1 MVTIM
6 TVQEIAVPEVVS
18 FDDLR
23 SLASAKGP
31 CITVVAPL
39 PNPLEIR
46 TRLKNAIREV
56 EKKLAARG
64 TDRDA
69 SAMLVEPLHRLAAE
83 IEVEGKWANA
93 LILFCAP
100 AVLRYFWL
108 HESRKEAVTVA
119 DRFQIRPLLS
129 VLSREQRYYIL
140 ALSMQHTRLF
150 HGNPHNLQEKN
161 LLGIVPQNLR
171 AWMQAGQPD
180 HVLDNRAISGPST
193 GSMKGVMF
201 GTNTDREREDE
212 YLSHFF
218 KDIDKGL
225 HSLLR
230 DRAAPLLLAGVEYEV
245 ALYRKVNTY
254 PHLWERAIYGSP
266 DHLPERELHR
276 HAMEIV
282 MQSFSEALKKAL
294 ADFEKRRDR
303 GRASLSVTDVVKAAF
318 EGRVD
323 DMLLSEDAELWGIC
337 NSESHEIQPQPVDAR
352 GEDLLNAAALET
364 ILHHGRSFALRPE
377 EMPEKAGALAVLR
390 F

>member
-129 VLSREQRYYIL
+129 WQ
-140 ALSMQHTRLF
+140 
-150 HGNPHNLQEKN
+150 P
-161 LLGIVPQNLR
+161 PQ
-171 AWMQAGQPD
+171 
-180 HVLDNRAISGPST
+180 
-193 GSMKGVMF
+193 
-201 GTNTDREREDE
+201 
-212 YLSHFF
+212 
-218 KDIDKGL
+218 
-225 HSLLR
+225 
-230 DRAAPLLLAGVEYEV
+230 LAGKESAWNSATEP
-245 ALYRKVNTY
+245 ARLDAGRTTG
-254 PHLWERAIYGSP
+254 PRA
-266 DHLPERELHR
+266 R
-276 HAMEIV
+276 
-282 MQSFSEALKKAL
+282 QS
-294 ADFEKRRDR
+294 RY
-303 GRASLSVTDVVKAAF
+303 
-318 EGRVD
+318 
-323 DMLLSEDAELWGIC
+323 
-337 NSESHEIQPQPVDAR
+337 
-352 GEDLLNAAALET
+352 
-364 ILHHGRSFALRPE
+364 
-377 EMPEKAGALAVLR
+377 
-390 F
+390 